1 MESTHTTSRG
11 LIYNYIH
18 AKSNPPANKP
28 YLLFL
33 HGFPSIAHEWHHQIE
48 YFTKLGYGVIAPDL
62 LGYGKTSRSV
72 NLDDYRLKAISQDVV
87 DILDHEDISD
97 PVFGVGHDWGVTL
110 LSRMEFY
117 HPQRFAKLAFLT
129 IGCSPLGQRFD
140 LDTVNSMCEK
150 MLGHALF
157 GYIEFFTR
165 DPNAVE
171 IINSHLES
179 MISIIYAQDPSLWKT
194 HFGSIRGLKEWLLH
208 DQRTAIGSWFEEKV
222 DRAIHKE
229 TFTANG
235 GYAAPLL
242 WYHGLVNNI
251 SVADECA
258 HGCEGYQ
265 LRKPLL
271 MLLASNDPIA
281 IPGAQLDMTRQY
293 APELTVKELPTGHWV
308 MLEAKDAVNK
318 ELRDFFEK
326 LA

>member
-1 MESTHTTSRG
+1 M
-11 LIYNYIH
+11 
-18 AKSNPPANKP
+18 
-28 YLLFL
+28 
-33 HGFPSIAHEWHHQIE
+33 
-48 YFTKLGYGVIAPDL
+48 APDL
-62 LGYGKTSRSV
+62 VGYGKTSRSV
-72 NLDDYRLKAISQDVV
+72 NLDDYRLHAISQDVV
-87 DILDHEDISD
+87 DILDHEISD

-110 LSRMEFY
+110 LSRMEFH

-140 LDTVNSMCEK
+140 LDTVN
-150 MLGHALF
+150 G
-157 GYIEFFTR
+157 IR

-171 IINSHLES
+171 IINSHSES
-179 MISIIYAQDPSLWKT
+179 MMSIMYAQDPSLWKA
-194 HFGSIRGLKEWLLH
+194 HFGSIGRLKEWLLH
-208 DQRTAIGSWFEEKV
+208 DQRTAIGSWCEEK

-229 TFTANG
+229 AFTADG

-258 HGCEGYQ
+258 HACEGYQ
-265 LRKPLL
+265 HRKPLL
-271 MLLASNDPIA
+271 MLVASNDPIA

-293 APELTVKELPTGHWV
+293 APDLAVKEPPPGHWV

-326 LA
+326 FA

>member
-1 MESTHTTSRG
+1 M
-11 LIYNYIH
+11 
-18 AKSNPPANKP
+18 
-28 YLLFL
+28 
-33 HGFPSIAHEWHHQIE
+33 
-48 YFTKLGYGVIAPDL
+48 APDL
-62 LGYGKTSRSV
+62 VGYGKTSRSV
-72 NLDDYRLKAISQDVV
+72 NLDDYRLHAISQDVV

-110 LSRMEFY
+110 LSRMEFH

-129 IGCSPLGQRFD
+129 IGCSPFGQRFD
-140 LDTVNSMCEK
+140 LDTVNGMCEK

-171 IINSHLES
+171 IINSHSES
-179 MISIIYAQDPSLWKT
+179 MMSIIYAHDSSLWKT
-194 HFGSIRGLKEWLLH
+194 HFGSIGGLKEWLLH

-222 DRAIHKE
+222 VPVLAIRRDPADPPIQDRAIHKE
-229 TFTANG
+229 AFTTNG

-251 SVADECA
+251 SVADERA

-293 APELTVKELPTGHWV
+293 APDLTVKELPTRHWV
-308 MLEAKDAVNK
+308 MLEAKDAVSK